1 MVLGSKGIPP
11 NLNVINMTDDKKPIE
26 TKDAEWESV
35 PKPEFTGRSALNPF
49 IDEWIAHQLINPRSP
64 FNLIDNSSVS
74 TYMGWLNWLVPVS
87 QIVAILQVGVVAVGI
102 YYVVVIVL
110 RWIKAI
116 D

>member
-1 MVLGSKGIPP
+1 MDIFSGIGQWFHDLLQDGIDGLGETLEDIINVLP
-11 NLNVINMTDDKKPIE
+11 D
-26 TKDAEWESV
+26 
-35 PKPEFTGRSALNPF
+35 
-49 IDEWIAHQLINPRSP
+49 SP

-87 QIVAILQVGVVAVGI
+87 QIVAILQVWVVAVGI